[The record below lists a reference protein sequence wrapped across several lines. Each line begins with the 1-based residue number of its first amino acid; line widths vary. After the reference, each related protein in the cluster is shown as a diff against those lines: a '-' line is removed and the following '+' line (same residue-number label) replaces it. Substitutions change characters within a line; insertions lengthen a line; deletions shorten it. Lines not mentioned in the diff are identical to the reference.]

1 MSGNI
6 AAGLADAVGAE
17 ENVDGQMAHE
27 FVIVCLEP
35 LRELHDAVECE
46 DPPQ

>member
-6 AAGLADAVGAE
+6 AAGLADTVGGE

-27 FVIVCLEP
+27 FVIVGLEP

-46 DPPQ
+46 DAPE